1 MVDLDVS
8 LNWEINFGVG
18 VDQTS
23 ASDHL
28 RVKGILGQTLLL
40 GVEDLEQSAA

>member
-1 MVDLDVS
+1 VVDLNVS

-23 ASDHL
+23 ATDHL
-28 RVKGILGQTLLL
+28 IVRGILGQTLLL
-40 GVEDLEQSAA
+40 AAPS